1 MPRSRDREPVKTRR
15 KAGAHAAPPRMRGS
29 AASGANTRDLVLK
42 SARELLI
49 RDGYADF
56 SIRRVADAA
65 GITVGNLTYHFP
77 SKRELVRAL
86 IESLI
91 ADYLGAKQRLY
102 ADAFA
107 QPERRLEQLIDW
119 LMKDAASASTQ
130 RLFRELWTMALHD
143 PAVARIVDDF
153 YDYGI
158 DAIASTLRDE
168 NPALSHGAALEL
180 AHMIALVIEGTSVI
194 FGTRSQRKVPLE
206 RLTQVVSDMIAHA
219 LAARPRAASR
229 PVARRASTA

>member
-1 MPRSRDREPVKTRR
+1 
-15 KAGAHAAPPRMRGS
+15 MRGS
-29 AASGANTRDLVLK
+29 AASGANTRELVLK
-42 SARELLI
+42 SARELLV
-49 RDGYADF
+49 RNGYADF

-102 ADAFA
+102 SDASA
-107 QPERRLEQLIDW
+107 QPERRLERLIDW
-119 LMKDAASASTQ
+119 LIRDAASASTQ

-143 PAVARIVDDF
+143 PAVTRIVDDF

-158 DAIASTLRDE
+158 DAIATTLRDE
-168 NPALSHGAALEL
+168 QPELTASEALEL
-180 AHMIALVIEGTSVI
+180 AHVIALVIEGTSVI
-194 FGTRSQRKVPLE
+194 FGTRAERKVPLE
-206 RLTQVVSDMIAHA
+206 RLTQVISQMIARA
-219 LAARPRAASR
+219 LEARPRAAAM
-229 PVARRASTA
+229 PATRRASRA